1 MQSAKVNGDRL
12 RAIREDR
19 ELTTTQL
26 AALLST
32 ELGRR
37 VYQSTI
43 TKLEKGR
50 RQPSAKMFGAIC
62 RALRCSK
69 AELLEGH
76 EPERKT
82 A

>member
-1 MQSAKVNGDRL
+1 MQSVTIDGVRL

-19 ELTTTQL
+19 ELTTTKL
-26 AALLST
+26 AALISI
-32 ELGRR
+32 ELDRK
-37 VYQSTI
+37 VSQSTI
-43 TKLEKGR
+43 TKYEMGH
-50 RQPSAKMFGAIC
+50 RQPRPQMFGALC

-69 AELLEGH
+69 SDLLV